1 MKCMTSGSLSRS
13 TRLSTSS
20 SVNRRSTNRS
30 VSKKMCIAQGCHMG
44 RQGVAPWRDADVTFE
59 LAGEVGLIVEADAGG
74 DAPGHDVLV
83 RRDPERAHE
92 ASDQVRR

>member
-1 MKCMTSGSLSRS
+1 
-13 TRLSTSS
+13 
-20 SVNRRSTNRS
+20 
-30 VSKKMCIAQGCHMG
+30 MG
-44 RQGVAPWRDADVTFE
+44 RQGVAPWRDADVAFE

-74 DAPGHDVLV
+74 DHCDRLSAEQALAGGVDAPGHDVLV